1 MSGYRTLKAGLLV
14 LACVAGLG
22 APAQAEERVTLGWG
36 RMFHNDAMGD
46 GNDRWQ
52 TGGYTVSMLRGV
64 SFDGSLPATPGEILE
79 FRLAANI
86 MAPANLSKPAAD
98 DRRYAGALSF
108 GVHTH
113 FDWKAT
119 EISLGADL
127 VATGPQTGIGRF
139 QTWVHERLDMPVPGA
154 LDDQI
159 GNGFHPTFQAEAGR
173 SYAIGNGAARPFV
186 QMQAGA
192 ETLVRMGA
200 DLTFG
205 GFGQGDLMVRDTAT
219 GLRYRA
225 VEGDRKGG
233 VSFVLGG
240 DVAHVFDSIYLPDG
254 GGVTMTPDRLRLRA
268 GMHWQGVRNSVF
280 YGVSYLSPEFEEQSS
295 GQLVGGLS
303 VNLKF

>member
-1 MSGYRTLKAGLLV
+1 MSGYRALKAGLV
-14 LACVAGLG
+14 GLACLAGLC
-22 APAQAEERVTLGWG
+22 APARAEGRVTLGWG
-36 RMFHNDAMGD
+36 RMFHNDAIGD

-52 TGGYTVSMLRGV
+52 SGGYSVSMVRGV
-64 SFDGSLPATPGEILE
+64 SYGGTLPASPGEILE
-79 FRLAANI
+79 FRLAADI
-86 MAPANLSKPAAD
+86 MAPANLSSPAAD

-113 FDWKAT
+113 FDWKGT
-119 EISLGADL
+119 EISLGGDL

-139 QTWVHERLDMPVPGA
+139 QSWVHERLDMPVPGA

-159 GNGFHPTFQAEAGR
+159 ENGIHPTLLAEAGR
-173 SYAIGNGAARPFV
+173 SYALGSGAARPFV
-186 QMQAGA
+186 QVQAGA
-192 ETLVRMGA
+192 ETLVRLGA

-205 GFGQGDLMVRDTAT
+205 GFGQGDLMLRDGAT

-233 VSFVLGG
+233 ISFVLGG
-240 DVAHVFDSIYLPDG
+240 DVAHVFDSIYLPEG
-254 GGVTMTPDRLRLRA
+254 GAVTLTPDRLRLRA
-268 GMHWQGVRNSVF
+268 GVHWQGVRNSVF

>member
-1 MSGYRTLKAGLLV
+1 MSGYRALKAGLIIM
-14 LACVAGLG
+14 ACAAGLA

-36 RMFHNDAMGD
+36 RMFHNDAIGD
-46 GNDRWQ
+46 GNDRWH
-52 TGGYTVSMLRGV
+52 TGGYTVSMVRGV
-64 SFDGSLPATPGEILE
+64 SFDGTLPSAPGEILE

-113 FDWKAT
+113 FDWKGA
-119 EISLGADL
+119 EVSLGADL
-127 VATGPQTGIGRF
+127 VATGPQTGIGSF

-159 GNGFHPTFQAEAGR
+159 GNGFHPTLTAEAGR

-186 QMQAGA
+186 QVQAGA

-205 GFGQGDLMVRDTAT
+205 GFGRGDLMLRDGAT

-233 VSFVLGG
+233 ISFVLGG
-240 DVAHVFDSIYLPDG
+240 DVARVFDSVYLPDD
-254 GGVTMTPDRLRLRA
+254 GGVTLNPDRLRLRA

-280 YGVSYLSPEFEEQSS
+280 YGVSYLSPEFEEQSA

>member
-1 MSGYRTLKAGLLV
+1 MTGNRTLKAGLV
-14 LACVAGLG
+14 ALACLAGLD
-22 APAQAEERVTLGWG
+22 APAKAEERVTLGWG

-52 TGGYTVSMLRGV
+52 TGGYSVSMMRGV
-64 SFDGSLPATPGEILE
+64 SYDGSLPAVPGEILE
-79 FRLAANI
+79 FRLSASI
-86 MAPANLSKPAAD
+86 MAPSNLSKPAAD
-98 DRRYAGALSF
+98 DRRYAGALSL

-113 FDWKAT
+113 FDWKGA

-127 VATGPQTGIGRF
+127 VATGPQTGIGDF

-159 GNGFHPTFQAEAGR
+159 GNGFHPTLQAEAGR
-173 SYAIGNGAARPFV
+173 SYAIGKGAARPFV

-205 GFGQGDLMVRDTAT
+205 GFGQGDLMLRDGAT

-233 VSFVLGG
+233 LSLVLGG

-254 GGVTMTPDRLRLRA
+254 GNVTLTPDRLRLRA
-268 GMHWQGVRNSVF
+268 GMHWQGARNSVF
-280 YGVSYLSPEFEEQSS
+280 YGVSYLSPEFDEQPS

-303 VNLKF
+303 INLKF